1 MRPIQFRAFI
11 TVLIF
16 FGCYSYSTAQNST
29 ASVSGFIT
37 DERTG
42 EPLLFVNVAVENSG
56 RGSAT
61 NESGFYKIS
70 GVPTG
75 SIRILCSYI
84 GYKSYQK
91 EIQLTEGETFR
102 LDIELQ
108 PEGIQLEELV
118 IEADAEKEERSNIG
132 VASVPTALIKS
143 LPSVFEA
150 DVFRS
155 VQLLPGVK
163 SSSDFSAGLYIRG
176 GSPDQTLIMLDR
188 TVVYNPTHFFGFFS
202 TFNPDAIK
210 DVRLYKGGYPA
221 EYGGRL
227 GSVLDI
233 YNKDGNRKERTGALS
248 VGTFASR
255 GTIEGPIKNGSY
267 MFAIRRS
274 TLEPLLAA
282 LESSLDNVPSFYF
295 FDTNGKINL
304 STSKNDKL
312 SLSFYSGRDNV
323 TIPFLEDAN
332 FGLEYGNSTTSAN
345 WTHLFGDATF
355 LNITGTY
362 SYYFSNP
369 EANFAGTTFKR
380 SNNVG
385 DFSLKADLE
394 YLPNAYHQLELGIWT
409 GSILLRIRDE
419 FDGDESFTNRISST
433 YLAAYIQ
440 DTWRPNEL
448 WKVVGGLRLNGF
460 ENGQYLRVEPRLSIE
475 YFLGKRT
482 RIQSAVGTYYQF
494 LTLITNEAFSGFDL
508 WLTVDDGIRPAWGN
522 QFILGVKSGFGI
534 DWDIELESYYRTME
548 DLFELDPFIADAAGL
563 DYADL
568 FRVGQGFAYGAEFTL
583 RKNAGRLNGFIGYNY
598 AVVRRKFP
606 NFNQN
611 QFYPP
616 RYDRLNDFNLVANYQ
631 LSKKWT
637 ITGVFSY
644 YTGQAFTKPIGR
656 TAAFDLPFQNEEA
669 DVIIPGKVN
678 ANRLPPYHRLDLGF
692 TYKKER
698 GFFKLGNNAEWKFQI
713 INVYN
718 RKNIWFNQ
726 LDLAE
731 NPAILTDVQQ
741 LPLLPNISYS
751 VKF

>member
-1 MRPIQFRAFI
+1 MALTFLMHLS
-11 TVLIF
+11 TVQ
-16 FGCYSYSTAQNST
+16 AQDANS
-29 ASVSGFIT
+29 SVNGFVT
-37 DERTG
+37 DATTG
-42 EPLLFVNVAVENSG
+42 EPLLFVNIAIEETG

-70 GVPTG
+70 GLRSGTYT
-75 SIRILCSYI
+75 ILCSYI
-84 GYKSYQK
+84 GYKTFRKQ
-91 EIQLTEGETFR
+91 IQLPKDQNLR
-102 LDIELQ
+102 LDIELL
-108 PEGIQLEELV
+108 PDGIELDEVV
-118 IEADAEKEERSNIG
+118 IEAEAEKEERSNIG

-143 LPSVFEA
+143 LPAVFEA

-233 YNKDGNRKERTGALS
+233 YNKDGNRKEMQGALS

-255 GTIEGPIKNGSY
+255 GTVEGPIKNGSY

-274 TLEPLLAA
+274 TLEPLLAL
-282 LESSLDNVPSFYF
+282 LENSLDNVPSFYF
-295 FDTNGKINL
+295 FDSNGKINV
-304 STSKNDKL
+304 STSKNDRI

-332 FGLEYGNSTTSAN
+332 FGLEYGNSTTSFN
-345 WTHLFGDATF
+345 WTHLFGDASF
-355 LNITGTY
+355 LNITSTY

-369 EANFAGTTFKR
+369 VANFAGTTFR
-380 SNNVG
+380 RTNNVG

-394 YLPNAYHQLELGIWT
+394 YLPNAFHQIEIGLWAGA
-409 GSILLRIRDE
+409 ILLKLQDE
-419 FDGDESFTNRISST
+419 FDGDVSFVNRLQSNYISA
-433 YLAAYIQ
+433 YLQ
-440 DTWRPNEL
+440 DTWRPNDL
-448 WKVVGGLRLNGF
+448 WKVVGGLRVNGF
-460 ENGQYLRVEPRLSIE
+460 ENGQYLRLEPRLSVE
-475 YFLGKRT
+475 YFLGERT
-482 RIQSAVGTYYQF
+482 RIQTAIGTYYQF

-522 QFILGVKSGFGI
+522 QFIFGVKSGFGKN
-534 DWDIELESYYRTME
+534 WDIELESYYRTME

-563 DYADL
+563 EYADL
-568 FRVGQGFAYGAEFTL
+568 FRIGEGYAYGAEFTL
-583 RKNAGRLNGFIGYNY
+583 RKNSGKLNGFIAYNY
-598 AVVRRKFP
+598 AIVRRKFP
-606 NFNQN
+606 NFNRN
-611 QFYPP
+611 AFYPP
-616 RYDRLNDFNLVANYQ
+616 RYDRLNDFNLVGNYQ
-631 LSKKWT
+631 FNRKWT
-637 ITGVFSY
+637 LTGVFSY

-656 TAAFDLPFQNEEA
+656 TAAQDLPFQNDPA
-669 DVIIPGKVN
+669 DIIIPGNVN
-678 ANRLPPYHRLDLGF
+678 ANRLPPYHRLDLGI
-692 TYKKER
+692 TYKKQS
-698 GFFKLGNNAEWKFQI
+698 GFFKLGNDIEWKFQI

-718 RKNIWFNQ
+718 RRNIWFNQ
-726 LDLAE
+726 LDLDN
-731 NPAILTDVQQ
+731 NPAVLTDVQQ
-741 LPLLPNISYS
+741 LPILPNISYS